1 MDKERP
7 GIKERK
13 QRRKKIQIGV
23 GAVLAVAVIGLL
35 TTLDPAAPTVERDSV
50 WYSTVQR
57 GELVREVRGPGTL
70 VPADERWIAAS
81 TDALVERQV
90 IKPGAAVQPD
100 TVILEMSNPELSQ
113 TLQEAELE
121 LEAGLAD
128 HLALEVSLINRRFEG
143 EARLAEIRAEYL
155 GVRLQVEAE
164 ADLYEKNIVSKLDY
178 ERTKLAEEQLATRYD
193 IEQRRVA
200 QSEKSI
206 DAELAASEARLER
219 LRNVLA
225 LRQRQ
230 ADALTVRAG
239 IDGVLQEVLPE
250 PGQRVSIGST
260 LARVART
267 DSLIAELR
275 IPEVQAKNLVL
286 DQTAIIDTRNG
297 KAPGRVVRIDPA
309 VVNGSVT
316 VDVEFDGELPDGAR
330 PDLSVS
336 GTIEIDRLDD
346 VVYVGRPVT
355 GQAEGYVSLFRL
367 GPDGSDAT
375 RVQVRLGRGSVNEIE
390 VVEGL
395 EPGDQVILSDMSQW
409 ESNDRIKLN

>member
-1 MDKERP
+1 MDRERT
-7 GIKERK
+7 GIKQRK
-13 QRRKKIQIGV
+13 KRRKTVLAGAGAVVVV
-23 GAVLAVAVIGLL
+23 GAVAMLAM
-35 TTLDPAAPTVERDSV
+35 LDPAAPTVERDSV
-50 WYSTVQR
+50 WFSTVQR
-57 GELVREVRGPGTL
+57 GELVRQVRGPGTL

-81 TDALVERQV
+81 TDALVERQI
-90 IKPGAAVQPD
+90 IKPGAAVSSD
-100 TVILEMSNPELSQ
+100 TVILEMSNPELAQ
-113 TLQEAELE
+113 ALQEAELE
-121 LEAGLAD
+121 LEAGMAD
-128 HLALEVSLINRRFEG
+128 HLALEVALINRRFEG

-155 GVRLQVEAE
+155 GTKLQVEAE

-178 ERTKLAEEQLATRYD
+178 ERTKLAAEQLATRFD
-193 IEQRRVA
+193 IEKRRVA
-200 QSEKSI
+200 QSERSI

-225 LRQRQ
+225 LRQEQ
-230 ADALTVRAG
+230 TEALTVRAG

-250 PGQRVSIGST
+250 PGQRVAIGTT

-286 DQTAIIDTRNG
+286 NQPAEIDTRNG

-309 VVNGSVT
+309 VVSGSVT
-316 VDVEFDGELPDGAR
+316 VDVEFIGDLPEGAR

-346 VVYVGRPVT
+346 VVYVGRPVE

-367 GPDGSDAT
+367 SPDGSDAT
-375 RVQVRLGRGSVNEIE
+375 RVQVRLGRGSVNDIE

-409 ESNDRIKLN
+409 ESADRIKLN

>member
-1 MDKERP
+1 MDRERT
-7 GIKERK
+7 GIKQRK
-13 QRRKKIQIGV
+13 KRRKTVLVGAGAVVIV
-23 GAVLAVAVIGLL
+23 GAVTMLAM
-35 TTLDPAAPTVERDSV
+35 LDPAAPTVERDSV
-50 WYSTVQR
+50 WFSTVQR
-57 GELVREVRGPGTL
+57 GELVRKVRGPGTL

-81 TDALVERQV
+81 TDALVERQI

-113 TLQEAELE
+113 ALLEAELE

-128 HLALEVSLINRRFEG
+128 HLALEVALINRRFEG

-155 GVRLQVEAE
+155 GTKLQVEAE

-178 ERTKLAEEQLATRYD
+178 ERTKLAAEQLSTRFD
-193 IEQRRVA
+193 IEKRRVA

-225 LRQRQ
+225 LRQEQ
-230 ADALTVRAG
+230 TDALTVRAG

-250 PGQRVSIGST
+250 PGQRVAIGTT

-286 DQTAIIDTRNG
+286 NQPAEIDTRNG

-316 VDVEFDGELPDGAR
+316 VDVEFTGSLPEGAR

-346 VVYVGRPVT
+346 VVYVGRPVE
-355 GQAEGYVSLFRL
+355 GQAESYVSLFRL

-375 RVQVRLGRGSVNEIE
+375 RVQVRLGRGSVNDIE

-395 EPGDQVILSDMSQW
+395 VPGDQVILSDMSQW
-409 ESNDRIKLN
+409 EDADRIKLN

>member
-70 VPADERWIAAS
+70 LPADERWIAAS